1 MNGGWEGG
9 FVPPQGK
16 EDASIIEAVNNGG
29 RGEAAGRGGGSWAQ
43 TSAQPR
49 SS

>member
-29 RGEAAGRGGGSWAQ
+29 RGEAAGRGGGVVGTDKCA
-43 TSAQPR
+43 AEK
-49 SS
+49 